1 MAKLY
6 EMTDEYNELLSW
18 GDDPDIDETAF
29 NDTLECLTGTIDDK
43 IENIGKVISEYNA
56 AIAGCDTEIKRLQA
70 RKKTLENKVTWS
82 KDYIKNNMKKI
93 NRLNIVGKLFS
104 FSVRA
109 TQDKTIIDDET
120 KIPNEFLKIK
130 TEPDKTAIKEALKS
144 GKKFAWAHLE
154 KGEALYIK

>member
-29 NDTLECLTGTIDDK
+29 NDTLEGLTGTIDDK

-82 KDYIKNNMKKI
+82 KDYIKTNMKKI

-109 TQDKTIIDDET
+109 TQEKTIIDDET
-120 KIPNEFLKIK
+120 QIPNEFLKIK
-130 TEPDKTAIKEALKS
+130 TEPDKTAIKEAIKN
-144 GKKFAWAHLE
+144 GQTFEWAHLE